1 MIVKKKEKSKI
12 EIDIDGPEGNAFHL
26 LGVAK
31 NLCKKLNMDFETFH
45 REACSDDYTNL
56 IKTFDKYFGTIVTIA
71 TSNADLL
78 K

>member
-1 MIVKKKEKSKI
+1 MIIKKQEKSKI

-26 LGVAK
+26 LGIAK
-31 NLCKKLNMDFETFH
+31 NLSKRLNIDFDTF
-45 REACSDDYTNL
+45 RLEACSSDYTNL
-56 IKTFDKYFGTIVTIA
+56 IRTFDRYFGTIVTIA